1 MRRTLGAAAFLAFAA
16 ASAAGAAGTFDLV
29 FRSGSLD
36 ALPQGEV
43 LEYRQSGIRAE
54 EAKAG
59 DILLSIGAEN
69 TTRLTREAEG
79 RTGEIGA
86 FRTSVGNPI
95 ILYFMES
102 TVRDIAEITG
112 GSPFYIRNR
121 FRDALTVDA
130 PVTGA
135 KVMWRGGE
143 IEARRVVLRPLEG
156 DENAA
161 RMQGLDDLEIAITV
175 SESVPGWYHDLS
187 AEGGAGAQRYETRI
201 ELKPEEKAR

>member
-1 MRRTLGAAAFLAFAA
+1 MRRILGAAAFLAFAA

-43 LEYRQSGIRAE
+43 LEYRQSGTRAE

-121 FRDALTVDA
+121 LKDALF
-130 PVTGA
+130 
-135 KVMWRGGE
+135 RGGE
-143 IEARRVVLRPLEG
+143 VARVDGLRVAAFRPFA
-156 DENAA
+156 DDPNRA
-161 RMQGLDDLEIAITV
+161 RMLGFEDLTLRFVLDEPERPILRLE
-175 SESVPGWYHDLS
+175 
-187 AEGGAGAQRYETRI
+187 AETGPLAGGRPAYRNQMV
-201 ELKPEEKAR
+201 LQ